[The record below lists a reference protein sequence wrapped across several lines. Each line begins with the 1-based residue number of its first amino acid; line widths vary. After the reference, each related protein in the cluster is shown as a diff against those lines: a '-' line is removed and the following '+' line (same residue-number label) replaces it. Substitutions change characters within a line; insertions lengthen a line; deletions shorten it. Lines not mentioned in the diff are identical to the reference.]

1 MSCISM
7 QRQFDSPLNYFKT
20 NHIYFP
26 PNFFKTFSSAGVSSI
41 SLQFILFI
49 KNYKYAKFKNGWR
62 HYLFLSDGCCCLI
75 YISKQMCRFT
85 RNDIWKCSWKGRWLS
100 LCTLIHAHNVW
111 PDDGAMEMFCLT
123 NQGVDDSHHFAG
135 ARLRS

>member
-1 MSCISM
+1 MSCIDTNAI
-7 QRQFDSPLNYFKT
+7 RFAANYFQT

-26 PNFFKTFSSAGVSSI
+26 PNFLKFQMLVYHQSACNLYFLLKI
-41 SLQFILFI
+41 
-49 KNYKYAKFKNGWR
+49 KYAKFKNGWR
-62 HYLFLSDGCCCLI
+62 HYLYAYQIVVAVWF
-75 YISKQMCRFT
+75 ISLNCMCRFT
-85 RNDIWKCSWKGRWLS
+85 RNDICSWKGRWLM
-100 LCTLIHAHNVW
+100 LCTLIHTAHNVW